1 MKYFLLAISLLFST
15 LHAQTETPRDTTA
28 GTAGG
33 EIDDVVY
40 ASASDSLIFDVS
52 SKKMYLFGQA
62 DLKYKDIELN
72 SGLINLDYNTNDLEA
87 FGIEDTSDTAK
98 VRWKDTPV
106 LKEGFEVYEGSS
118 LKYNFKTQRG
128 FISMAK
134 NREKDSRYEGEK
146 VKKVEKNIYF
156 IEHGMFTTCELDTPH
171 TYFTASQMKVIQKD
185 RIIARWIFMNIAG
198 VPFPLPLPFG
208 IFPSEAGRKSG
219 LIIPTYGQDARRGQ
233 YFNNFGYFWAISDY
247 MDLSLTGDYYSKG
260 GYGLHSRFRY
270 SKRYSFDGS
279 FTADF
284 SKISIGEST
293 DPLSKRSEVDD
304 WYLSWTHRQ
313 TINPT
318 TQLNADLRF
327 SSSSYL
333 QNNSINYNDILSQN
347 IISNATFTK
356 RWDESGTSLTIN
368 YSRTQKLQSGDV
380 TESLPSLTFTKNLFY
395 PFRGESSDPRTQKWY
410 EQIGVSY
417 YANLLNRKTKTG
429 DKIDKRAGA
438 QHRLQIN
445 AAPKIGY
452 FNISPSINYNEKW
465 YNKRIKIENVKITKY
480 DPETDTEYEKD
491 TLITRDINEYNF
503 VRTFEMSL
511 SASTKLYGI
520 FQPGMLG
527 IEAFRHT
534 LRPAISY
541 TYQPDFSDDT
551 WGYYD
556 YYTDSEGKIV
566 KYDKFR
572 NEVYGGAGSGKRQSI
587 NLSIG
592 NVFEMKTQK
601 DPSDTSESGGNK
613 IQLLNLDASVG
624 YNFASEEY
632 KLSNLNLSFRTQ
644 IGQYLSFNGSSAY
657 TFYDYEGDT
666 KVNRFLVSAG
676 KGLFRLSSFSFTVNT
691 NLSSD
696 KLYGKKEQSSDDSLN
711 VNPEKE
717 KLKKPAYTIPWDL
730 SLSYSYSLNKRT
742 PSETNIISNLNANLS
757 FSLTENWRFIVR
769 GSYDFDRK
777 QFTAPQISIYRDLH
791 CWEFNLIWN
800 PIGTYRGFRFELR
813 MKAPEF
819 RDIKVTRS
827 HGVFSGRGY

>member
-1 MKYFLLAISLLFST
+1 MKYFLLTILLFLST
-15 LHAQTETPRDTTA
+15 LHAQTETPRDTIPQNA
-28 GTAGG
+28 GN

-40 ASASDSLIFDVS
+40 ASATDSLIFNIS
-52 SKKMYLFGQA
+52 SKKMFLYGKA
-62 DLKYKDIELN
+62 DLRYKDIELQ
-72 SGLINLDYNTNDLEA
+72 SALINLDYNTNDLEA
-87 FGIEDTSDTAK
+87 FGIKDTSDTTIQS
-98 VRWKDTPV
+98 WKDTPI
-106 LKEGFEVYEGSS
+106 LKEGLEVYEGSS

-134 NREKDSRYEGEK
+134 NRESDSRYEGEK

-171 TYFTASQMKVIQKD
+171 TYFTASQMKVIQKE

-219 LIIPTYGQDARRGQ
+219 LIVPTYGQDVRRGQ
-233 YFNNFGYFWAISDY
+233 YFNNFGYFWAMSDY
-247 MDLSLTGDYYSKG
+247 MDLSLTGDYYTKG

-279 FTADF
+279 FNADY

-304 WYLSWTHRQ
+304 WRLSWTHSQ
-313 TINPT
+313 NINPT
-318 TQLNADLRF
+318 TQLNANLQF

-347 IISNATFTK
+347 LISNATFTK
-356 RWDESGTSLTIN
+356 RWDESGASLSIN
-368 YSRTQKLQSGDV
+368 YNRTQKLQSGDIY
-380 TESLPSLTFTKNLFY
+380 ESLPSITFSKNLFY
-395 PFRGESSDPRTQKWY
+395 PFKGESSDPRTQKWY
-410 EQIGVSY
+410 EQVGVSY
-417 YANLLNRKTKTG
+417 NASLLNKRSKVNDKT
-429 DKIDKRAGA
+429 DKRAGV

-445 AAPKIGY
+445 ASPKIGY

-465 YNKRIKIENVKITKY
+465 YNKRIKIENVKIKKY
-480 DPETDTEYEKD
+480 DPATNTEYEID
-491 TLITRDINEYNF
+491 TLITKDINEYNF
-503 VRTFEMSL
+503 VRTFDMSL
-511 SASTKLYGI
+511 TASTKLYGI
-520 FQPGMLG
+520 IQPNILG

-534 LRPAISY
+534 LRPSISY

-556 YYTDSEGKIV
+556 YYTDSNGNII
-566 KYDKFR
+566 KYDKFS
-572 NEVYGGAGSGKRQSI
+572 NEVYGGSGSGKRQSI

-592 NVFEMKTQK
+592 NVFEMKMQK
-601 DPSDTSESGGNK
+601 DPSDTSESTDNK
-613 IQLLNLDASVG
+613 IQLLNIDASVG

-632 KLSNLNLSFRTQ
+632 KLSDLRLSYRTQ

-657 TFYDYEGDT
+657 TFYDYEGNT
-666 KVNRFLVSAG
+666 KVNRFLLSAG
-676 KGLFRLSSFSFTVNT
+676 KGLFRLTNFSFSITT

-696 KLYGKKEQSSDDSLN
+696 KFYDKKNEGTDSDSLS
-711 VNPEKE
+711 EAQ
-717 KLKKPAYTIPWDL
+717 LKKSVYTIPWEL
-730 SLSYSYSLNKRT
+730 SLGYNYNLSKTT
-742 PSETNIISNLNANLS
+742 PSVVNKYSNLSVNLS
-757 FSLTENWRFIVR
+757 FSLTEKWRFIVR

-800 PIGTYRGFRFELR
+800 PLGTYRGFRFELR

-819 RDIKVTRS
+819 RDIKVTRA